1 MAMAVSLIY
10 WRVGIYYVRTA
21 RECRRLLASSRSPL
35 YTAFGEALD
44 GIVTVRA
51 FSAEK
56 GLLNVSSHRK
66 HDADF
71 SQGMYKE

>member
-1 MAMAVSLIY
+1 MRQPDTLAVSPYASILAVAVSVIY
-10 WRVGIYYVRTA
+10 WRLGVHYVRTA

-51 FSAEK
+51 FSAEQ
-56 GLLNVSSHRK
+56 GLLAVS
-66 HDADF
+66 
-71 SQGMYKE
+71 